1 MRTTERVAAVEE
13 AALGERVVT
22 AAELAGDL
30 LVGRAAPRHEDDV
43 EAGEAEDGDDEEGD
57 DADGYDANEDGR
69 LGQGVPL
76 VEDVHE
82 AHDEDGGHVG
92 REGEQEHEEV
102 AVVSPPDAVV
112 HPRTMVVE
120 DLR

>member
-1 MRTTERVAAVEE
+1 M
-13 AALGERVVT
+13 
-22 AAELAGDL
+22 
-30 LVGRAAPRHEDDV
+30 
-43 EAGEAEDGDDEEGD
+43 EAGETKDGDDQEGD
-57 DADGYDANEDGR
+57 DADSDDGDEDGG
-69 LGQGVPL
+69 LGEGVPL
-76 VEDVHE
+76 VEDVDE